1 MKVSL
6 QQKRKDSEAIEL
18 LAQKTIDKGI
28 TEESLIIAVANELF
42 HATQDLTLKQFCHK
56 HLSLRRAYNLRK
68 LRFKSGVFEGKK
80 AVSTKRTI
88 KHTVDVLKQKGYDFR
103 FANNLDFLQE
113 LFKKY
118 EIPTFLEF
126 VRIIKEKDPE
136 FLNSYYITQI
146 EAMTDYGHLDVD

>member
-1 MKVSL
+1 MKISL

-56 HLSLRRAYNLRK
+56 HLTIKRLYNLRK
-68 LRFKSGVFEGKK
+68 MRFKSGVFEGKK
-80 AVSTKRTI
+80 AVFSKQTI

-103 FANNLDFLQE
+103 FANNLDFLYK
-113 LFKKY
+113 LMKKY
-118 EIPTFLEF
+118 EIPSFLEF
-126 VRIIKEKDPE
+126 VRIIKEKDTE
-136 FLNSYYITQI
+136 YLNDYDILQI